1 MSSAVIV
8 GFKRS
13 PFTIS
18 RKGGL
23 AEVRPEDILSQVIND
38 LVKSSN
44 INKDDIE
51 DIIAGCA
58 YPEGEQGYNI
68 AKIVTFMTGMPEHVA
83 GMTVNRW
90 CGSSMQTIHNAAGA
104 IAMSAGNVF
113 ICCGIESMTKV
124 PINGLNYSPHPD
136 LNHSNP
142 NVYLSMG
149 DTAENVAKKYNLSRE
164 IQQDFAISSHQK
176 ASYAEMNNNFTDE
189 ITKIKT
195 KGLIV
200 EKDGAIRPNTSQEI
214 LNSLKLVF
222 DKKGTITAGTASPF
236 TDGASAT
243 LICNEEYAKKNNLD
257 ILAKVVSTSV
267 QGCPPELM
275 GLGPIGASKK
285 ALKRAN
291 LTIEDIDV
299 VELNEAFA
307 SQSLACIKDLNI
319 DPQKVNIDGGA
330 IALGHPLGATGIAN
344 IYEVCTHLREE
355 AGERQVEG
363 AKLGLTHVIG
373 LGSACGIHI
382 LEKVN

>member
-330 IALGHPLGATGIAN
+330 IALGHPLGATGARITAKAAQ
-344 IYEVCTHLREE
+344 ILKREKKKY
-355 AGERQVEG
+355 ALVTQC
-363 AKLGLTHVIG
+363 IG
-373 LGSACGIHI
+373 LGQGIATI
-382 LEKVN
+382 LESY

>member
-18 RKGGL
+18 RKGDL

-176 ASYAEMNNNFTDE
+176 ASYAEVNNNFTDE

-330 IALGHPLGATGIAN
+330 IALGHPLGATGARITAKAAQ
-344 IYEVCTHLREE
+344 ILKREKKKY
-355 AGERQVEG
+355 ALATQC
-363 AKLGLTHVIG
+363 IG
-373 LGSACGIHI
+373 LGQGIATI
-382 LEKVN
+382 LESY

>member
-222 DKKGTITAGTASPF
+222 DKEGTITAGTASPF

-330 IALGHPLGATGIAN
+330 IALGHPLGATGARITAKAAQ
-344 IYEVCTHLREE
+344 ILKREKKKY
-355 AGERQVEG
+355 ALATQCV
-363 AKLGLTHVIG
+363 G
-373 LGSACGIHI
+373 LGQGIATI
-382 LEKVN
+382 LESY